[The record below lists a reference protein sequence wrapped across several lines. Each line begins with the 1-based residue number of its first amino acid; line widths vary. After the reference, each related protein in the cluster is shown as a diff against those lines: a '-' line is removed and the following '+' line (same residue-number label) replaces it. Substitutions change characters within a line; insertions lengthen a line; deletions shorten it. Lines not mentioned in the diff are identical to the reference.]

1 MDQINLRHIMQQPAA
16 GAAELKRM
24 HITLMA
30 ESVMATTVAMG
41 ERAMTMSR

>member
-1 MDQINLRHIMQQPAA
+1 MDQMTLPHIMQRLAA

-30 ESVMATTVAMG
+30 ESVMATIVAMG
-41 ERAMTMSR
+41 ERAITMSR